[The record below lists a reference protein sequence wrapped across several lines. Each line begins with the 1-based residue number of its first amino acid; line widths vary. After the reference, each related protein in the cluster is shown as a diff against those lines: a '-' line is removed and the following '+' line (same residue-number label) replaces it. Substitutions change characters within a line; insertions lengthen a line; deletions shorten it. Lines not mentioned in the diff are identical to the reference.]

1 MKINQLLIILIAF
14 SLGLFSCDNSE
25 SPIMEP
31 DPASDG
37 FIEINGGGA
46 TFPNMA
52 FINLRTGEQTTVQ
65 RQRWDLAFS
74 SGSDFRVLINGT
86 TGAMAYETSATD
98 LNQVG
103 EAQAADLR
111 SSGGLDMT
119 FNNME
124 AILRVDNPANPLNQP
139 IISPVSAVQADNKVY
154 ILNRGSMGADER
166 PWKKIRIVQQ
176 NGRYLLQH
184 ADLNATTFNTL
195 EIQKD
200 ADFNFVYVSFE
211 QGKVDVE
218 PKKSDWDFVWNAGT
232 STTPFPQAVN
242 GTLAYFFQ
250 DLVFHNIYGGVT
262 AVQVLESEISYDN
275 FNESHLSGLTL
286 VADNR
291 LTIGSN
297 WRGGG
302 GPNMAP
308 TIRNDRFYVV
318 KDARGNFYKVRFLSL
333 TRDGERGRPSFEY
346 ALVKAG

>member
-1 MKINQLLIILIAF
+1 MKLNQLLI
-14 SLGLFSCDNSE
+14 GLLVLSMGVFACDSAE

-31 DPASDG
+31 DPAMEG

-46 TFPNMA
+46 SFPNMA
-52 FINLRTGEQTTVQ
+52 FINLRTGEQTIVQ

-74 SGSDFRVLINGT
+74 TGSDFRVLINGN
-86 TGAMAYETSATD
+86 TGAMAFQTSAND

-103 EAQAADLR
+103 DAQAADLR

-119 FNNME
+119 FSNME
-124 AILRVDNPANPLNQP
+124 ALLRVDNPSNPLNQP
-139 IISPVSAVQADNKVY
+139 IISPVSTIQADNKVY
-154 ILNRGSMGADER
+154 ILNRGSMGAEER
-166 PWKKIRIVQQ
+166 PWKKIRILQQ
-176 NGRYLLQH
+176 NGRYVLQH
-184 ADLNATTFNTL
+184 ADVDAATFNTL
-195 EIQKD
+195 EIQKNP
-200 ADFNFVYVSFE
+200 DFNFVYVSFE

-218 PKKSDWDFVWNAGT
+218 PKKEDWDFVWNAGT
-232 STTPFPQAVN
+232 ATTPFPQAVN

-262 AVQVLESEISYDN
+262 AVQVLESEIGYDN
-275 FNESHLSGLTL
+275 FNETHLPGLTL
-286 VADNR
+286 NADNR

-308 TIRNDRFYVV
+308 TIRNDRFYIV
-318 KDARGNFYKVRFLSL
+318 KDTRGNFYKVRFVSL

-346 ALVKAG
+346 ALVKAR